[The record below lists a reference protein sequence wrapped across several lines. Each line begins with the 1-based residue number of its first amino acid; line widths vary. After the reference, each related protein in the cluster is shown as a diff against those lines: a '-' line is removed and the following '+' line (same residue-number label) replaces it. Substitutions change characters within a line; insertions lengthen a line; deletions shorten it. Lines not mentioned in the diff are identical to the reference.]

1 MAPSDYIV
9 KPVHKALQVLS
20 YLGQQRRE
28 LSLKEV
34 AHGVGFPQTTTYKYL
49 CTLLTSGFVARDPS
63 TDLYRLGVRLWE
75 LGQLVNGDLHIRKVA
90 LPFMQTLRDRYN
102 ETVNLGVLDGT
113 EVIYVE
119 MVESRLSLRMQA
131 QLGGRDPVYSTALG
145 KAIIAFLP
153 EEEWGNHLPKQL
165 SERTPHTLNSFSAL
179 KQDLRATRM
188 RGFSID
194 RAENEE
200 GARCIG
206 APIFDS
212 YKNPVAAVSLSAP
225 AMRLDDVLT
234 AEAARDV
241 KQTAFAISHRLCE
254 SLS

>member
-9 KPVHKALQVLS
+9 KPVFKALQVLS
-20 YLGQQRRE
+20 FLGQERRE

-49 CTLLTSGFVARDPS
+49 CTLQATGFVARDPS

-75 LGQLVNGDLHIRKVA
+75 LGHLVNGDLQIRKVA
-90 LPFMQTLRDRYN
+90 LPLMQSLRDRFN

-113 EVIYVE
+113 EVVYVE

-131 QLGGRDPVYSTALG
+131 QLGGRDPVYSTSLG
-145 KAIIAFLP
+145 KAMLAFLP
-153 EEEWGNHLPKQL
+153 EEAWNNHLPKRL
-165 SERTPHTLNSFSAL
+165 TARTPHTITALSAL
-179 KQDLRATRM
+179 QQDLRETRE

-212 YKNPVAAVSLSAP
+212 YGTPVAAISLSAP
-225 AMRLDDVLT
+225 AMRLDDTLT
-234 AEAARDV
+234 FEAAKVV
-241 KQTAFAISHRLCE
+241 KQTAQAISERMAVEL
-254 SLS
+254 

>member
-1 MAPSDYIV
+1 MAPSNYIV

-49 CTLLTSGFVARDPS
+49 CTLQSSGFVARDPS

-75 LGQLVNGDLHIRKVA
+75 LGQLVNGDLQIRKVA
-90 LPFMQTLRDRYN
+90 LPLMQTLRDRYN
-102 ETVNLGVLDGT
+102 ETVNLGVLDGK
-113 EVIYVE
+113 EVVYVE
-119 MVESRLSLRMQA
+119 MVESRLSLRMHA
-131 QLGGRDPVYSTALG
+131 QLGGKDPVYSTALG

-153 EEEWGNHLPKQL
+153 EDEWENHLPKQL
-165 SERTPHTLNSFSAL
+165 KARTPHTLTTLSAL
-179 KQDLRATRM
+179 RQDLRTTRL
-188 RGFSID
+188 RGYSVD

-212 YKNPVAAVSLSAP
+212 YNTPVAAVSLSAP
-225 AMRLDDVLT
+225 AMRLDDALT
-234 AEAARDV
+234 NEAARDV
-241 KQTAFAISHRLCE
+241 KQTAFAISRLLCE
-254 SLS
+254 AAS